1 MDLDQ
6 KSSMD
11 CGSVYSWKIQMQKGG
26 TPKNTNWPWAY
37 TASEKLKWMG
47 VSPEVNEGVPLKCK
61 RGVPLK
67 WFAGQ
72 GSTKGGTL
80 FLYSAPHRGNLSS
93 KRGVPY
99 F

>member
-1 MDLDQ
+1 
-6 KSSMD
+6 
-11 CGSVYSWKIQMQKGG
+11 MQKGG

-47 VSPEVNEGVPLKCK
+47 VSPEVNEGVPLK
-61 RGVPLK
+61 

-80 FLYSAPHRGNLSS
+80 FLTEFVKLT
-93 KRGVPY
+93 
-99 F
+99 